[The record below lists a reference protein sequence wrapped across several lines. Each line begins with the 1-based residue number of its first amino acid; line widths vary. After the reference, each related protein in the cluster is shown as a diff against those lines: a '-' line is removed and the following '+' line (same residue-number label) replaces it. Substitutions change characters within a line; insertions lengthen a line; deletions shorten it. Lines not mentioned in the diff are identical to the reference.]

1 MIRKTLIGL
10 IALSAAMLLA
20 TLGCSSIGRGLLFH
34 PTHGTEDNGL
44 APWMRN
50 GAVIGYSRTVESPRN
65 IWLMI
70 HGNAGQASDR
80 AYAIPSFSERDSVFI
95 LEYPGYG
102 GRTGVPSAGA
112 FNQAAKEAYLLLRE
126 SYPGIPL
133 CVAGESIGS
142 GPASTLAGLSRPPDK
157 FVLVVPFDRLSLV
170 ARDHIPA
177 ILVSLLLRDD
187 WDNIGSLS
195 GYKGPVEIYGAQA
208 DNVIPVAHA
217 RALAAAIPSSRFFL
231 IGGGHNDWSQQ
242 GRVRIRN
249 P

>member
-1 MIRKTLIGL
+1 MIRRTLIGL
-10 IALSAAMLLA
+10 IALLSAMLFA

-34 PTHGTEDNGL
+34 PTHGAEDNGL
-44 APWMRN
+44 TPWAPS
-50 GAVIGYSRTVESPRN
+50 GAVIGYSRTVKSPRN
-65 IWLMI
+65 VWLMI

-80 AYAIPSFSERDSVFI
+80 AYAIPSFSEEDSVFI

-102 GRTGVPSAGA
+102 SRAGVPSKGS

-126 SYPGIPL
+126 RYPGLPL
-133 CVAGESIGS
+133 CVAGESIGT
-142 GPASTLAGLSRPPDK
+142 GPASSLAILSPPPDK
-157 FVLVVPFDRLSLV
+157 FVLIVPFDRLSLV
-170 ARDHIPA
+170 ARDHFPS
-177 ILVSLLLRDD
+177 ILVSLFLRDD
-187 WDNIGSLS
+187 WDNVGSLS

-217 RALAAAIPSSRFFL
+217 RALAAAIPSSKFFL
-231 IGGGHNDWSQQ
+231 IEGGHNDWSQQ